1 MSFCSDKG
9 DNILQELLNRLKGDL
24 CLAGITNSKLAACW
38 GISPSG
44 VSDVFKGRRQM
55 RFSYLSTSLALLNKG
70 TKTEREFISR
80 YVKVAK
86 PKNRREIMEY
96 LSLRGDFNSLKIIVD
111 QEKESKTGINREWSN
126 VYELIHKRFT
136 EKVELLEFYN
146 LMREKNK
153 KTSCLEMK
161 VLIDLLL
168 CQLLYQTGNHNLI
181 SDKMD
186 EIQNNIKEISNEFI
200 EKTFDLR
207 LKEAEAVL
215 LLRDGSVVE
224 ARKKCNEILNVCQL
238 NPYYVLP
245 NAMAYFKLGESYIF
259 ENYEKSKKYLL
270 KAYEI
275 LEDLTYVGVEEKKK
289 MFQYTLSFLKI
300 YHAKE
305 LDTLN
310 EIHPAEIV
318 FLKIRQG
325 FKNEAEQMLIKLKK
339 ESGTLTPIQTVYL
352 AMAKDNKRLMEEAH
366 ENLLRK
372 GDIFYSQMTKIY
384 LGLY

>member
-1 MSFCSDKG
+1 M
-9 DNILQELLNRLKGDL
+9 QELLNSLKGDL
-24 CLAGITNSKLAACW
+24 CLAGITNGKLATYW

-80 YVKVAK
+80 YAKVAK

-96 LSLRGDFNSLKIIVD
+96 LSLRGDFDSLKVIVD
-111 QEKESKTGINREWSN
+111 QEKESKTAVNREWSN
-126 VYELIHKRFT
+126 VYDLIHKRFT
-136 EKVELLEFYN
+136 KKVELLEFYN

-161 VLIDLLL
+161 ILIDLLL

-186 EIQNNIKEISNEFI
+186 EIHNNIKEISNEFI

-215 LLRDGSVVE
+215 LLRNGNIVE
-224 ARKKCNEILNVCQL
+224 SRKKCNEMLSVCQL
-238 NPYYVLP
+238 NPYYLLP
-245 NAMAYFKLGESYIF
+245 EAMAYFKLGESYIF
-259 ENYEKSKKYLL
+259 EDYEKSKQYLI
-270 KAYEI
+270 KAYEV
-275 LEDLTYVGVEEKKK
+275 LSDLDYVGVEEKKK

-300 YHAKE
+300 YHSKD
-305 LDTLN
+305 LNTLT
-310 EIHPAEIV
+310 EIHTAEMA

-325 FKNEAEQMLIKLKK
+325 FKKDAEQMLINLKT
-339 ESGTLTPIQTVYL
+339 ETGSLSAIQTVYL
-352 AMAKDNKRLMEEAH
+352 AMAQDNERLMKEAH

-372 GDIFYSQMTKIY
+372 GDIFYSQITKIY
-384 LGLY
+384 LGLS

>member
-9 DNILQELLNRLKGDL
+9 DNILQELLNSLKGDL
-24 CLAGITNSKLAACW
+24 CLAGITNGKLAACW

-70 TKTEREFISR
+70 TKTEKEFISR
-80 YVKVAK
+80 YAKVAK

-96 LSLRGDFNSLKIIVD
+96 LSLRGDFDSLKVIVD
-111 QEKESKTGINREWSN
+111 QEKESKTAINREWSN
-126 VYELIHKRFT
+126 VYDLIHKRFT

-181 SDKMD
+181 SDKMI
-186 EIQNNIKEISNEFI
+186 EIQSNINDISNEFI

-215 LLRDGSVVE
+215 LLRNGNIIE
-224 ARKKCNEILNVCQL
+224 ARKKCNEMLSVCEL
-238 NPYYVLP
+238 NPYYLLP

-259 ENYEKSKKYLL
+259 EDYEKSKKYLL
-270 KAYEI
+270 KAYEV
-275 LEDLTYVGVEEKKK
+275 LDDLDYVGVEEKKK

-300 YHAKE
+300 YHSKE

-310 EIHPAEIV
+310 EIHTAEMA

-325 FKNEAEQMLIKLKK
+325 LKKEAEQMLIELKK
-339 ESGTLTPIQTVYL
+339 ETGSLSAIQTVYL
-352 AMAKDNKRLMEEAH
+352 AMAQDNESLMKEAH

-372 GDIFYSQMTKIY
+372 GDIFYSQMTKLY
-384 LGLY
+384 LGLS

>member
-1 MSFCSDKG
+1 M
-9 DNILQELLNRLKGDL
+9 QELLNSLKGDL
-24 CLAGITNSKLAACW
+24 CLAGITNGKLASCW

-70 TKTEREFISR
+70 TKTESEFISK
-80 YVKVAK
+80 YAKVAK

-96 LSLRGDFNSLKIIVD
+96 LSLRGDFNSLKRIVD
-111 QEKESKTGINREWSN
+111 QEKESKTVVNREWSN
-126 VYELIHKRFT
+126 IYDLIHKRFT

-168 CQLLYQTGNHNLI
+168 CQLLYQTGNHDLI
-181 SDKMD
+181 SNKMA

-215 LLRDGSVVE
+215 LLRNGNIVE
-224 ARKKCNEILNVCQL
+224 ARKKCNEMLSVCQL
-238 NPYYVLP
+238 NPYYLLP
-245 NAMAYFKLGESYIF
+245 QAMAYFKLGESYIF
-259 ENYEKSKKYLL
+259 EDYEKSKKYLL
-270 KAYEI
+270 KAYEV
-275 LEDLTYVGVEEKKK
+275 LQDLNYVGVEEKKE
-289 MFQYTLSFLKI
+289 MFQYTLSFLRI
-300 YHAKE
+300 YHVKE

-310 EIHPAEIV
+310 GIHAAEMA

-325 FKNEAEQMLIKLKK
+325 SKKEAEQILTELKNK
-339 ESGTLTPIQTVYL
+339 NGSLSAIQTVYL
-352 AMAKDNKRLMEEAH
+352 AMALDSETLMKEAH
-366 ENLLRK
+366 ETLLQK
-372 GDIFYSQMTKIY
+372 GDIFYSKMPKIY